1 MNELMSI
8 EEAMKKAIAS
18 TEIEGFVIT
27 DEQKDLMER
36 VLKREISLKEA
47 VEMLN
52 VERTNEDD

>member
-18 TEIEGFVIT
+18 TEMEGFVIT

-52 VERTNEDD
+52 IERTNEDD

>member
-18 TEIEGFVIT
+18 TEMEGFVIT

-36 VLKREISLKEA
+36 VLKREIGLKEA